1 MRKILMAFLIVSF
14 FFTIP
19 MHAKIRSRAEKQKIR
34 YVKIY
39 FAKEDLTLA
48 YDKILVINTASI
60 YSIKHLHVGKKGYY
74 CYSKDFKKV
83 IRSSS

>member
-1 MRKILMAFLIVSF
+1 MALLLVSF

-19 MHAKIRSRAEKQKIR
+19 MHAKVRTRAERQKLR

-39 FAKEDLTLA
+39 FGKDDLTLA

-60 YSIKHLHVGKKGYY
+60 YSIRHLHVGKKGYY
-74 CYSKDFKKV
+74 CYSKDFRKV
-83 IRSSS
+83 IRASK